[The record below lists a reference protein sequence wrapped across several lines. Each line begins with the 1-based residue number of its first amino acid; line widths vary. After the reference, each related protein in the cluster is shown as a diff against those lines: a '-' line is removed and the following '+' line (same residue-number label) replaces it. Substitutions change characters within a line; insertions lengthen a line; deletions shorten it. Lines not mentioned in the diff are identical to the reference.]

1 MTPKHGLLFFI
12 TSCLSGCGQMYQGY
26 MKRGLSLLLGF
37 FVILAIAGFLGLS
50 AVAFFLPVVWLYA
63 FFDSYALRSQ
73 LSAGTAPEDAFLF
86 GLSDMD
92 SKRLGELLRKRHSLI
107 GWALVVVGVYMLYDI
122 LLSQLG
128 GLFFGWFG
136 EWLYGLLRYGLPRL
150 VITVLVILLGLWFI
164 RGPKD
169 KTPIDDEIPP
179 FAPPAS
185 SAAGACA
192 ADPAEARAEGTSR
205 AAVRTRAR
213 ARLGKLSKVERFM
226 RHSFYKIMGS
236 LRRENFQLRETCS
249 LL

>member
-1 MTPKHGLLFFI
+1 MTHRNGFLLFI
-12 TSCLSGCGQMYQGY
+12 SSCLSVCGQMYQGY
-26 MKRGLSLLLGF
+26 MKRGLSLLLAF
-37 FVILAIAGFLGLS
+37 CLILFASTYFFLGAL
-50 AVAFFLPVVWLYA
+50 ALFLPVIWLYA

-73 LSAGTAPEDAFLF
+73 LAAGTAPEDAFLF

-192 ADPAEARAEGTSR
+192 ADPAEARAEDVASDR
-205 AAVRTRAR
+205 SAAGNAPEGEEAHRD
-213 ARLGKLSKVERFM
+213 E
-226 RHSFYKIMGS
+226 
-236 LRRENFQLRETCS
+236 QP
-249 LL
+249 